1 MLVISQWR
9 IVSWTHGNGQCI
21 FIIFFKAINEDLFVP
36 VCLLPEKKSVK
47 EDASVSYISLVAFKV
62 INNIV

>member
-1 MLVISQWR
+1 M
-9 IVSWTHGNGQCI
+9 HFYN
-21 FIIFFKAINEDLFVP
+21 FFKAINEDLLAP